1 MSDSA
6 VQIEQAQP
14 VSPDEERRASEY
26 QSASAAYY
34 DQMRDSHSSVFTSR
48 SRMEEEQRK
57 KRYTHVKPPEL
68 EDSIQN
74 LGSFIRILRA
84 LCGSGPQ
91 VRGIDFG
98 CGSHWFVDFVRTD
111 PEYRWS
117 AVGYDPDQHAIELAR
132 HRFPQS
138 AEFYR
143 CRDPLRDGLPSELTA
158 TQHFV
163 FCNAVLQH
171 FDDDEADRA
180 LAEISRVLRPGGYA
194 MLIFKCW
201 DDELLADDAGMDQP
215 PRILDA
221 EAGKVLFFDPTMKKA
236 IDAMP
241 PDERSRL
248 DDDTRNG
255 WRLFHVFR
263 VNHVVEIA
271 ARHQLAVA
279 SELAVKDG
287 SAISGLVTFRS
298 GKKMPTACVV
308 LAKQNPTEEVPAV
321 EVVRV

>member
-1 MSDSA
+1 MLRARRRWPVNHRD
-6 VQIEQAQP
+6 VQIEESRR
-14 VSPDEERRASEY
+14 VSAGERRGPSDYQLAS
-26 QSASAAYY
+26 SRYY
-34 DQMRDSHSSVFTSR
+34 GEMRDSHTGVYTSQ

-57 KRYTHVKPPEL
+57 KRYTHVKPPEF

-74 LGSFIRILRA
+74 MGSFIRILHA
-84 LCGSGPQ
+84 LCGSGPD

-111 PEYRWS
+111 PDYRWS
-117 AVGYDPDQHAIELAR
+117 AVGYDPDPHAIELAR
-132 HRFPQS
+132 RRFPES
-138 AEFYR
+138 ADFYR
-143 CRDPLRDGLPSELTA
+143 CLDPLRDGLPQELTA

-201 DDELLADDAGMDQP
+201 DDELLTDDAGMDQP
-215 PRILDA
+215 PNVLDA
-221 EAGKVLFFDPTMKKA
+221 EVGKVLFFDPTMKKA

-241 PDERSRL
+241 SDERLKL
-248 DDDTRNG
+248 DDDIRNG

-263 VNHVVEIA
+263 VDAIIRMAGDCHLTASLKVPLNNGKRTRGVV
-271 ARHQLAVA
+271 RY
-279 SELAVKDG
+279 
-287 SAISGLVTFRS
+287 RS
-298 GKKMPTACVV
+298 GKKMPTACVI
-308 LAKQNPTEEVPAV
+308 LQKQ
-321 EVVRV
+321 